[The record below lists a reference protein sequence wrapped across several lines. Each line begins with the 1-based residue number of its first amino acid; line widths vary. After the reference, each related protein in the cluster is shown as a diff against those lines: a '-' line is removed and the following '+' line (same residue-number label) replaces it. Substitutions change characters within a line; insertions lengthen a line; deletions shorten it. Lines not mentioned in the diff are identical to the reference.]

1 MDTDK
6 ILAMLAMTGTL
17 KFSTA
22 TEDIHTTFH
31 ELKGAFPDLFGD
43 LRFANNDIFPYSE
56 ELSEA
61 FFAMTL
67 CDAIYTT
74 SPDYKYYYM
83 AEKTRD
89 VIIRDVVP
97 TLPKEFIESIPRM
110 APFK

>member
-1 MDTDK
+1 
-6 ILAMLAMTGTL
+6 
-17 KFSTA
+17 
-22 TEDIHTTFH
+22 
-31 ELKGAFPDLFGD
+31 LKGAFPDLFGD
-43 LRFANNDIFPYSE
+43 LRFANNDLFPYSE

-83 AEKTRD
+83 TEKTRD
-89 VIIRDVVP
+89 AIIRDVVP

-110 APFK
+110 APFIEKLKA